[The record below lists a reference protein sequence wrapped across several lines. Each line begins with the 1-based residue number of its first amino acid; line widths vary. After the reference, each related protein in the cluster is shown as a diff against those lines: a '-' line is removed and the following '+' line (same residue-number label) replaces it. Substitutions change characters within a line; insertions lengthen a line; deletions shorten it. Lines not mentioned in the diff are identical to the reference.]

1 MWRTVGSICIE
12 ECWKIM
18 QEEQRSMKKK
28 KSMILF
34 CKTIFVSWSD
44 AIYLDCNTVLSQV
57 KSLKIVKKSGDP
69 NGCWFKD
76 PSEGSNKVNN
86 I

>member
-28 KSMILF
+28 IND
-34 CKTIFVSWSD
+34 FV
-44 AIYLDCNTVLSQV
+44 L
-57 KSLKIVKKSGDP
+57 
-69 NGCWFKD
+69 
-76 PSEGSNKVNN
+76 
-86 I
+86 